1 VVPTWGLYPRQS
13 ETADRQTDQISH
25 LVSLPAMIVSVPT
38 ATRRA
43 VKEKDAMVMPANVVS
58 PNGVDME
65 RLVNEP
71 NRVRA
76 LKKAIFGV
84 ADGLAPLID
93 LCRIYVDGLGNLPRD
108 GRFLL
113 VGNHTVFG
121 LAEMVLIP
129 YFVNRELGVRVR
141 GLASSQIADVKGVAR
156 DVVEAAGA
164 VLGHPDTC
172 AELMR
177 QGETLLVFP
186 GGGRD
191 MVKFKGENYQLQ
203 WERRS
208 GFARLAVAN
217 NYPIV
222 PVGLVGGDD
231 VYHSLIERGS
241 FWERTSRGIG
251 ERVHG
256 LSGVGTPLV
265 RGAGPTLI
273 PRPRRMYLRFAQPID
288 ATKPSRMPSRI
299 DGDMWVTEVK
309 DRTQAALE
317 RALTE
322 LQTLRETDPFQNL
335 NPFAWGRAVRG
346 AAS

>member
-1 VVPTWGLYPRQS
+1 MPSNAMSPTSGDL
-13 ETADRQTDQISH
+13 D
-25 LVSLPAMIVSVPT
+25 
-38 ATRRA
+38 
-43 VKEKDAMVMPANVVS
+43 
-58 PNGVDME
+58 

-71 NRVRA
+71 DRVLA

-93 LCRIYVDGLGNLPRD
+93 LCRIYVDGLDNLPRD

-113 VGNHTVFG
+113 VGNHTRSG
-121 LAEMVLIP
+121 LAEIVLTP
-129 YFVNRELGVRVR
+129 YFVHRELGVRVR
-141 GLASSQIADVKGVAR
+141 GLANSQIADVNGVVR
-156 DVVEAAGA
+156 DVMEAAGA

-177 QGETLLVFP
+177 QGETVLVFP

-191 MVKFKGENYQLQ
+191 MLKFKGENYQLQ

-217 NYPIV
+217 HYPIV

-231 VYHSLIERGS
+231 VYRCLIERGS
-241 FWERTSRGIG
+241 LWERGTRGIG

-256 LSGVGTPLV
+256 LPGVGVPLV
-265 RGAGPTLI
+265 RGVGPTLI
-273 PRPRRMYLRFAQPID
+273 PRPRRMYLRFAPPID
-288 ATKPSRMPSRI
+288 ATKPTRT
-299 DGDMWVTEVK
+299 DGETWVTAVK

-317 RALTE
+317 TTMAE
-322 LQTLRETDPFQNL
+322 LQALRETDPFQNL
-335 NPFAWGRAVRG
+335 NPLAWGRAVRS
-346 AAS
+346 APR